1 MSIATTRP
9 SEVVALSQ
17 SSSKHERNHSQRKKE
32 SVTFCLLNKGEKK
45 IRFVGNLGAYSFLSS
60 GEDSI
65 SSFLSIAGSGVFLL
79 VVLLADGSTRVAN
92 FEASSLSGPSS
103 LEEPEE
109 NEELGVLGRGVEAP
123 PEAAA
128 SGRRAGDGDRH
139 PWFVEE
145 GDGEEVRTGDSEP
158 VGEGE
163 WNCVFIC
170 REGEEEENCIWK
182 SAMSPSCCC

>member
-1 MSIATTRP
+1 M
-9 SEVVALSQ
+9 E
-17 SSSKHERNHSQRKKE
+17 
-32 SVTFCLLNKGEKK
+32 
-45 IRFVGNLGAYSFLSS
+45 NLGAYSFLSS

-79 VVLLADGSTRVAN
+79 GVLLADTSTRVAS
-92 FEASSLSGPSS
+92 FEASSSSSGPSS

-109 NEELGVLGRGVEAP
+109 NGELGVLGRGVEAP
-123 PEAAA
+123 PEATA

-139 PWFVEE
+139 PWVVA

-170 REGEEEENCIWK
+170 KEGEEEENCFWK
-182 SAMSPSCCC
+182 SGMSPSCCC

>member
-9 SEVVALSQ
+9 SEVVGLSQ

-32 SVTFCLLNKGEKK
+32 SVTFCLLYKGEKNP
-45 IRFVGNLGAYSFLSS
+45 VCGNLGAYSFLSS

-79 VVLLADGSTRVAN
+79 GVLLGSTRVAS
-92 FEASSLSGPSS
+92 FEASSSSSGPSS

-139 PWFVEE
+139 PWFVAE
-145 GDGEEVRTGDSEP
+145 GDGEEVRTGDTEP
-158 VGEGE
+158 VGERE

-170 REGEEEENCIWK
+170 KEGEEEENRIWK
-182 SAMSPSCCC
+182 SAMSPSCCCC